1 MAASEPRVRERP
13 LSPHLQVYRW
23 QVQMASSIL
32 HRITGTILAVGALAF
47 VYGLLALAGGP
58 QRWAAFAD
66 CLAGPLGKLLLLG
79 SLLLLLLGGV
89 VLLWPAGIASQLLL
103 CAAGMLLFL
112 AAAARLK
119 PLNGGERDILG
130 KLLPARFLLW

>member
-1 MAASEPRVRERP
+1 VVLTLCLSE
-13 LSPHLQVYRW
+13 LLW
-23 QVQMASSIL
+23 C
-32 HRITGTILAVGALAF
+32 GTVLLLLRRDGLAF
-47 VYGLLALAGGP
+47 HFDWYG
-58 QRWAAFAD
+58 
-66 CLAGPLGKLLLLG
+66 LGKLLLLG

-89 VLLWPAGIASQLLL
+89 VPLWPAGIASQLLL

-112 AAAARLK
+112 AAATRLK

>member
-32 HRITGTILAVGALAF
+32 HRITGTILVIGALAF

-79 SLLLLLLGGV
+79 FSWALAYHLINGIRHLLQDGGLGFAIPDFIRSSWISIIGSV
-89 VLLWPAGIASQLLL
+89 VLTVLAW
-103 CAAGMLLFL
+103 GMVLTRWGQ
-112 AAAARLK
+112 A
-119 PLNGGERDILG
+119 
-130 KLLPARFLLW
+130 